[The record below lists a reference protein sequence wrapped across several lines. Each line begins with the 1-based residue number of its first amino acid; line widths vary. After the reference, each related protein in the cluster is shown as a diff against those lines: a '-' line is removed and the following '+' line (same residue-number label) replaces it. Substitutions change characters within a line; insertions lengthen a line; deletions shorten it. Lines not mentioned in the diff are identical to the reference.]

1 MEKNLGF
8 RGWFYFRT
16 GWATYFAFVVSAVN
30 ALTVTFFLAIENYP
44 SLSAIFPTFGH
55 YIVIVVGVGVPIL
68 VLVGYIHF
76 KRSKSFRAE
85 ADVLIE
91 TNPHIRRI
99 LQNTEVL
106 LPSYLKLTELMI
118 KLMIM
123 AAVYEFMF
131 MHKTPIKVI
140 IGEYL
145 KVSDFFVGESQ
156 KSFLNAILDKASKIS
171 RVIDN

>member
-16 GWATYFAFVVSAVN
+16 GWATYFAFIVAAIN

-44 SLSAIFPTFGH
+44 SLNVIFPTFFH
-55 YIVIVVGVGVPIL
+55 YIVIVAGIGVPLL
-68 VLVGYIHF
+68 VLVGYVHF

-85 ADVLIE
+85 ADILIE

-106 LPSYLKLTELMI
+106 LLSYIKLTELMV
-118 KLMIM
+118 KLS
-123 AAVYEFMF
+123 EN
-131 MHKTPIKVI
+131 KKLTDK
-140 IGEYL
+140 EL
-145 KVSDFFVGESQ
+145 EEVSKLQ
-156 KSFLNAILDKASKIS
+156 KKLNEHIDKREIS
-171 RVIDN
+171 ID

>member
-16 GWATYFAFVVSAVN
+16 GWATYFAFIVAAIN

-44 SLSAIFPTFGH
+44 SLSVIFPTFFH

-68 VLVGYIHF
+68 VLVGYVHF
-76 KRSKSFRAE
+76 KKSKSFRAE

-106 LPSYLKLTELMI
+106 LPSYLKLIESVVKLSENKKLTDKELEEVS
-118 KLMIM
+118 KL
-123 AAVYEFMF
+123 
-131 MHKTPIKVI
+131 
-140 IGEYL
+140 
-145 KVSDFFVGESQ
+145 Q
-156 KSFLNAILDKASKIS
+156 KKLNEHIDKREIS
-171 RVIDN
+171 ID

>member
-16 GWATYFAFVVSAVN
+16 GWATYFAFIVAGIN

-44 SLSAIFPTFGH
+44 SLSVIFPTFFH
-55 YIVIVVGVGVPIL
+55 YIVIVVGVGVPLL
-68 VLVGYIHF
+68 VIVGYVHF

-85 ADVLIE
+85 ADILIE

-106 LPSYLKLTELMI
+106 LLSYIKLTELMV
-118 KLMIM
+118 KLS
-123 AAVYEFMF
+123 EN
-131 MHKTPIKVI
+131 KKLTDK
-140 IGEYL
+140 EL
-145 KVSDFFVGESQ
+145 EEVSKLQ
-156 KSFLNAILDKASKIS
+156 KQLNKHIDKREIS
-171 RVIDN
+171 ID

>member
-16 GWATYFAFVVSAVN
+16 GWATYFAFIVAGIN
-30 ALTVTFFLAIENYP
+30 ALTVTFFLAIESYP
-44 SLSAIFPTFGH
+44 SLSVIFPTFFH

-68 VLVGYIHF
+68 VIVGYVHY

-85 ADVLIE
+85 ADILIE

-118 KLMIM
+118 KLSENKKLTDKELQEVSKLQNQLNKHID
-123 AAVYEFMF
+123 
-131 MHKTPIKVI
+131 KR
-140 IGEYL
+140 
-145 KVSDFFVGESQ
+145 KVSMD
-156 KSFLNAILDKASKIS
+156 
-171 RVIDN
+171 

>member
-16 GWATYFAFVVSAVN
+16 GWATYFAFIVAAIN

-44 SLSAIFPTFGH
+44 SLSVIFPTFVH
-55 YIVIVVGVGVPIL
+55 YIVIVVGIGVPIL
-68 VLVGYIHF
+68 VLIGYVHF
-76 KRSKSFRAE
+76 KKSKAFRAE

-106 LPSYLKLTELMI
+106 LPSYLKLTEI
-118 KLMIM
+118 IVKLS
-123 AAVYEFMF
+123 EN
-131 MHKTPIKVI
+131 KKLTD
-140 IGEYL
+140 EEL
-145 KVSDFFVGESQ
+145 KEVSKFQ
-156 KSFLNAILDKASKIS
+156 NQLNNHIDKREVS
-171 RVIDN
+171 ID

>member
-16 GWATYFAFVVSAVN
+16 GWATYFAFIVAGIN

-44 SLSAIFPTFGH
+44 SLSMIFPTFFH
-55 YIVIVVGVGVPIL
+55 YIVIVVSVGVP
-68 VLVGYIHF
+68 VLVIVGYVHY

-85 ADVLIE
+85 ADILIE

-106 LPSYLKLTELMI
+106 LPSYLKLTEIMI
-118 KLMIM
+118 KLSENKKLTDKELEEVSKLQNQLSNHIDKRE
-123 AAVYEFMF
+123 V
-131 MHKTPIKVI
+131 PI
-140 IGEYL
+140 
-145 KVSDFFVGESQ
+145 D
-156 KSFLNAILDKASKIS
+156 
-171 RVIDN
+171 